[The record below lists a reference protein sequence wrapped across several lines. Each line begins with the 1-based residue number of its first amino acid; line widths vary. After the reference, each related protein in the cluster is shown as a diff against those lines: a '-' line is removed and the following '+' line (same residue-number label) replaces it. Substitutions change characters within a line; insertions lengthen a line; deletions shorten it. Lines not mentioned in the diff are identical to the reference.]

1 MPLVVRRKPG
11 QTDDNI
17 ISEFRQKIVKYRYID
32 LIRNTLVHYNDAA
45 KRNMARNSKPP
56 RRRIK

>member
-45 KRNMARNSKPP
+45 KRNRARNSKPP